1 MPMHKPTRKTNEISQ
16 QFNDGF
22 LDVYAVED
30 VAPAG
35 YQPKLHLTHKLHL
48 MYDEQ
53 RLGINRLYLSRQNQ
67 AEILR
72 VLRVPRRPIST
83 QDVVKTHDKC
93 WYSVD
98 AVQSVP
104 DVYPPCVD
112 VSLKTLCQN
121 YRGLIE
127 NDMV

>member
-1 MPMHKPTRKTNEISQ
+1 MPMHKPTRKTDEISQ
-16 QFNDGF
+16 HFEDGI
-22 LDVYAVED
+22 LDVYSVTDSAE
-30 VAPAG
+30 AG
-35 YQPKLHLTHKLHL
+35 YQPKPKLTHKLHL
-48 MYDEQ
+48 LFSEQ
-53 RLGINRLYLSRQNQ
+53 RLGINRLYLARQNQ

-83 QDVVKTHDKC
+83 QDVIKTHDNS

-112 VSLKTLCQN
+112 VSLKALSRN

-127 NDMV
+127 NDVV